1 MSPPYER
8 NEELVPQLGA
18 GKASLLASALMLLGH
33 WRAFSRRLSSRRG
46 LLRLSDE
53 QLRDIGLTRAQALGE
68 AERPF
73 WTLWRD

>member
-1 MSPPYER
+1 MQRPCER
-8 NEELVPQLGA
+8 DEERVLRFGA
-18 GKASLLASALMLLGH
+18 GTANLLGGLLMLLGR
-33 WRAFSRRLSSRRG
+33 WRAFSRRLDSRRE
-46 LLRLSDE
+46 LLRLNDE